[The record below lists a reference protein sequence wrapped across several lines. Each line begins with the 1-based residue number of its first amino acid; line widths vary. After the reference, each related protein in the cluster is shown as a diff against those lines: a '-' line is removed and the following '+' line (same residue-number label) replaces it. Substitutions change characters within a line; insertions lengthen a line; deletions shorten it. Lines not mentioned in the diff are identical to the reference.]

1 MTFHS
6 IVNRFLSLLLVFL
19 TVVSVYAEQPE
30 DFPEPP
36 SPPRLVNDYAGF
48 LNPAEVNALEQKLV
62 AYSDSTSTQIVIV
75 TRNDIRDY
83 EIADYA
89 DRLANKW
96 QIGIKGK
103 NNGLLILM
111 TKEPHGITIRT
122 GYGMEGNLPDAI
134 VKRLIEQIAK
144 PNFKQDN
151 YYGGLDQLTDAVIQI
166 MSGTYKSDGKGKA
179 SGNRA
184 LFIFVVLIILIAIF
198 SAISKRGGG
207 NNGGSGAGGF
217 LTGLLLGSMT
227 SGGFSSRGRYSGGGG
242 FGGSSGGFGGF
253 GGGGFGGGGASGSW

>member
-6 IVNRFLSLLLVFL
+6 IVKKILVLFFFCL
-19 TVVSVYAEQPE
+19 AGTTAYAGEAE

-36 SPPRLVNDYAGF
+36 SPPRLVNDYGSFLSPQEAG
-48 LNPAEVNALEQKLV
+48 ALEQKLV

-75 TRNDIRDY
+75 TLKNIGDY

-96 QIGIKGK
+96 EIGVKGK

-122 GYGMEGNLPDAI
+122 GYGMEGTLPDAI
-134 VKRLIEQIAK
+134 AKRLIEQIAK
-144 PNFKQDN
+144 PNFKQNN
-151 YYGGLDQLTDAVIQI
+151 YYGGLDQMTDAIIQI
-166 MSGTYKSDGKGKA
+166 MSGTYQADAKGGKA
-179 SGNRA
+179 SVNKTIIIFVILMA
-184 LFIFVVLIILIAIF
+184 LFALL
-198 SAISKRGGG
+198 SAFSKRGGG
-207 NNGGSGAGGF
+207 GGGIGGGGGGF
-217 LTGLLLGSMT
+217 LTGMLLGSMT
-227 SGGFSSRGRYSGGGG
+227 SGGFSSRGGYSGGS
-242 FGGSSGGFGGF
+242 SSGGFGGF